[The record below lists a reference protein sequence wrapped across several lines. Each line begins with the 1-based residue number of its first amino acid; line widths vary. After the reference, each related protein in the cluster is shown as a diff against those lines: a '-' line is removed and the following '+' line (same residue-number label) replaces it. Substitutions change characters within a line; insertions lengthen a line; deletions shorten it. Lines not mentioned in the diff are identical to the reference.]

1 MNMNVMEMDTT
12 SVPEMKTRNGPSLK
26 KKMVVGVSAMTLC
39 AASMIAYNQ
48 SSNPADT
55 Q

>member
-12 SVPEMKTRNGPSLK
+12 SVPEMKTRNGPSFK